1 LEIVPFVLLAP
12 AIHFDHEVS
21 MTGRFI
27 RSVISAV
34 LLSTLLALPALA
46 KGSHGNDRASFGSAI
61 EIPEG
66 ESAGDIACAFCSV
79 HVRGEVTGDV
89 AVFMGSV
96 TVEPGHAI
104 AGDTAIAA
112 GDLNLGEGSAVNGD
126 VAIIGGDANLGEG
139 AAIHGSRSIIP
150 PPLGTLIL
158 LSPLL
163 ILTGIIWLI
172 VYLVRRSRYR
182 FPAYPQ
188 GRGVQPPPAR

>member
-1 LEIVPFVLLAP
+1 MP
-12 AIHFDHEVS
+12 
-21 MTGRFI
+21 GRFI
-27 RSVISAV
+27 RYVLSAAI
-34 LLSTLLALPALA
+34 LPGLLALPALA
-46 KGSHGNDRASFGSAI
+46 KGSHGNDRASFGNSI
-61 EIPEG
+61 EVPEG

-79 HVRGEVTGDV
+79 HVRGEVSGDV

-96 TVEPGHAI
+96 TVDPGHSI

-126 VAIIGGDANLGEG
+126 VAIVGGDTKLGEG
-139 AAIHGSRSIIP
+139 ATIHGSRSIIP

-163 ILTGIIWLI
+163 ILVGIIWLI

-182 FPAYPQ
+182 FPVYPQ
-188 GRGVQPPPAR
+188 GRGFQPPPGR